1 MREWHRSGTARRTAP
16 GTGRSCTGS
25 AASRPV
31 PQLHRLRGRIEVLRV
46 GHEVRRGE
54 RSVDVEGRRD
64 AGDWTVEQW
73 LLRHVDH
80 LTGVDDNTIAKYRAY
95 VRNDIAEPLGSIPLA
110 ALTREHVAQ
119 WIKGM
124 QQPDA
129 NGWTPSAKT
138 ITNKHGFL
146 AGALNAAVALKH
158 IPANPCTGMGM
169 PRDDDP
175 REIVFLSGD
184 QFAHLHSSVT
194 PYWQPMV
201 EFLVVSGT
209 RWGEAAALRPSDVDR
224 EAGTVEIKRAWKQG
238 SSGYRLG
245 APKTE
250 KSRRTINVPKSVL
263 DKLDFGNDWLFVNR
277 AGGPVRAQG
286 FSARVW
292 APAVERAWPSVDDDG
307 NPVKDCSKLRPL
319 HDLRHSC
326 ASWLIQAGVPL
337 PVIQQHLGHETI
349 QTTVSV
355 YGHLDRRSMPAVAD
369 AMAQALAADRL

>member
-1 MREWHRSGTARRTAP
+1 MASLRARKRKD
-16 GTGRSCTGS
+16 GS
-25 AASRPV
+25 EYFAVLYRLQGKQTSTSFDDFESASRFRELATKFGPGNA
-31 PQLHRLRGRIEVLRV
+31 LSTLK
-46 GHEVRRGE
+46 
-54 RSVDVEGRRD
+54 VDTTLTTL
-64 AGDWTVEQW
+64 TVEQW
-73 LLRHVDH
+73 LNHHIEH
-80 LTGVDDNTIAKYRAY
+80 LTGVDQNTIDKYRAY

-129 NGWTPSAKT
+129 KGKTPSPKT
-138 ITNKHGFL
+138 ITNKHGFF
-146 AGALNAAVALKH
+146 AGALNAAVTLKH

-175 REIVFLSGD
+175 REIVFLSRD

-194 PYWQPMV
+194 PFWQPMV
-201 EFLVVSGT
+201 EFLVASGT
-209 RWGEAAALRPSDVDR
+209 RWGEAAALRPSDVNRD
-224 EAGTVEIKRAWKQG
+224 AGTVQIKRSWKQG
-238 SSGYRLG
+238 SGGYRLG
-245 APKTE
+245 APKTK
-250 KSRRTINVPKSVL
+250 KSRRTINVPNSVL
-263 DKLDFGNDWLFVNR
+263 DKLDFGNEWLFVNR
-277 AGGPVRAQG
+277 ARGPVRAQG

-307 NPVKDCSKLRPL
+307 NPVKDCSRLRPRI

-337 PVIQQHLGHETI
+337 PVIQEHLGHESV

-355 YGHLDRRSMPAVAD
+355 YGHLDRRSMQVVAE
-369 AMAQALAADRL
+369 AMDQVLAADRL

>member
-1 MREWHRSGTARRTAP
+1 MASLRTRTRRD
-16 GTGRSCTGS
+16 GS
-25 AASRPV
+25 EYYAV
-31 PQLHRLRGRIEVLRV
+31 LYRLRGKQTSTSFDDFASASRFCDLATKF
-46 GHEVRRGE
+46 GADNAL
-54 RSVDVEGRRD
+54 STLKVD
-64 AGDWTVEQW
+64 ATLATLTVEQW
-73 LLRHVDH
+73 LNHHIEH
-80 LTGVDDNTIAKYRAY
+80 LTGVDQNTIDKYRAY

-129 NGWTPSAKT
+129 KGSTPSPKT

-146 AGALNAAVALKH
+146 AGALNAAVTLKR
-158 IPANPCTGMGM
+158 IPANPCTGVGM

-175 REIVFLSGD
+175 REMVFLSRD
-184 QFAHLHSSVT
+184 QFAHLHASVT
-194 PYWQPMV
+194 PFWQPMV

-209 RWGEAAALRPSDVDR
+209 RWGEAAALRPSDVNR
-224 EAGTVEIKRAWKQG
+224 EAGTVEIKRSWKQG
-238 SSGYRLG
+238 SGGYRLG
-245 APKTE
+245 APKTK

-307 NPVKDCSKLRPL
+307 NPVKDCWKLRPRI

-337 PVIQQHLGHETI
+337 PVIQEHLGHESI

-355 YGHLDRRSMPAVAD
+355 YGHLDRRSMQAVAD
-369 AMAQALAADRL
+369 AMAQVLVGDPL